1 MNFHLTFGRNATY
14 FLLNGNHAGLI
25 YAMGGRRAS
34 SLQLFA
40 QESMEIFHIKTSPVA
55 TLKFMAA
62 PEKSLSL

>member
-1 MNFHLTFGRNATY
+1 MLWEEDAPGAPARSLAT
-14 FLLNGNHAGLI
+14 AK
-25 YAMGGRRAS
+25 
-34 SLQLFA
+34 LFA